1 MADLIGHPNR
11 MDVIKLHI
19 VSPEGT
25 LVETTVSAVT
35 LPGTLGPFEVLKNHA
50 ALISSLEKGE
60 IVYVAEGTEH
70 RVPIA
75 SGFVEVHDNQVDACV
90 EV

>member
-1 MADLIGHPNR
+1 

-25 LVETTVSAVT
+25 LVKTTVSAVT
-35 LPGTLGPFEVLKNHA
+35 LPGTLGPFEVLKDHA
-50 ALISSLEKGE
+50 ALISSLDKGD
-60 IVYVAEGTEH
+60 IVYVSDGREH
-70 RVPIA
+70 LVPIA
-75 SGFVEVHDNQVDACV
+75 EGFVEVRNNRVDVCV

>member
-1 MADLIGHPNR
+1 
-11 MDVIKLHI
+11 MDVISLHI

-25 LVETTVSAVT
+25 LADVKVSAVT
-35 LPGTLGPFEVLKNHA
+35 LPGTLGPFEVLKDHA

-60 IVYVAEGTEH
+60 IVYVSEGTEQ
-70 RVPIA
+70 RLAIS
-75 SGFVEVHDNQVDACV
+75 SGFVEVLDNHVDACV

>member
-1 MADLIGHPNR
+1 
-11 MDVIKLHI
+11 MDVIQLHI

-25 LVETTVSAVT
+25 LVEQAVSTVT
-35 LPGTLGPFEVLKNHA
+35 LPGTVGPFEVLKDHA
-50 ALISSLEKGE
+50 ALISSLTKGD
-60 IVYVAEGTEH
+60 IVYVTDGREN

-75 SGFVEVHDNQVDACV
+75 EGFVEVRDNQVVACV

>member
-1 MADLIGHPNR
+1 

-25 LVETTVSAVT
+25 LVEQAVSAVT
-35 LPGTLGPFEVLKNHA
+35 LPGTVGPFEVLKNHA
-50 ALISSLEKGE
+50 ALISSLEKGD
-60 IVYVAEGTEH
+60 IVYVSKGKEH
-70 RVPIA
+70 RLPIVT
-75 SGFVEVHDNQVDACV
+75 GFVEVRDNHVDACV

>member
-1 MADLIGHPNR
+1 
-11 MDVIKLHI
+11 MDCIALHI

-35 LPGTLGPFEVLKNHA
+35 LPGTLCPFEVLKNHA
-50 ALISSLEKGE
+50 ALISSLEKGD
-60 IVYVAEGTEH
+60 IVYVSEGKEH
-70 RVPIA
+70 RLPIA
-75 SGFVEVHDNQVDACV
+75 EGFVEVRDNQVDVCV

>member
-1 MADLIGHPNR
+1 MTEAIS
-11 MDVIKLHI
+11 LHI

-35 LPGTLGPFEVLKNHA
+35 LPGTVGPFEVLKNHA
-50 ALISSLEKGE
+50 ALISSLDKGD
-60 IVYVAEGTEH
+60 IVYVSEGVEH
-70 RVPIA
+70 RLPIA
-75 SGFVEVHDNQVDACV
+75 DGFVEVRDNKVEACV

>member
-1 MADLIGHPNR
+1 

-35 LPGTLGPFEVLKNHA
+35 LPGTVGPFEVLKNHA
-50 ALISSLEKGE
+50 PLISSLDKGD
-60 IVYVAEGTEH
+60 IVYVSEGVEH
-70 RVPIA
+70 RLPIA
-75 SGFVEVHDNQVDACV
+75 DGFVEVRDNKVEACV

>member
-1 MADLIGHPNR
+1 ME
-11 MDVIKLHI
+11 IKLHI

-25 LVETTVSAVT
+25 LVEAEVSSVT
-35 LPGTLGPFEVLKNHA
+35 LPGSLAPFEVLKNHA

-60 IVYVAEGTEH
+60 IVYVTEAGEQ
-70 RVPIA
+70 RLPVR
-75 SGFVEVHDNQVDACV
+75 SGFVEVRNNQVDVCV

>member
-1 MADLIGHPNR
+1 
-11 MDVIKLHI
+11 MDCIALHI

-35 LPGTLGPFEVLKNHA
+35 LPGTVGPFEVLKNHGA
-50 ALISSLEKGE
+50 IITSLEKGE
-60 IVYVAEGTEH
+60 IVYVSGGKESRLSIAEGF
-70 RVPIA
+70 A
-75 SGFVEVHDNQVDACV
+75 EVRDNKVDVCV

>member
-1 MADLIGHPNR
+1 
-11 MDVIKLHI
+11 MDAIALHI

-35 LPGTLGPFEVLKNHA
+35 LPGTLCPFEVLKNHA
-50 ALISSLEKGE
+50 PLISSLAKGE
-60 IVYVAEGTEH
+60 IVYISGGKES
-70 RVPIA
+70 RIPIA
-75 SGFVEVHDNQVDACV
+75 EGFVEVRNNQVDVCV

>member
-1 MADLIGHPNR
+1 MT
-11 MDVIKLHI
+11 DVIQLHI

-35 LPGTLGPFEVLKNHA
+35 LPGTLCPFEVMKNHA
-50 ALISSLEKGE
+50 ALISSLEKGD
-60 IVYVAEGTEH
+60 IVYVSGGKEN
-70 RVPIA
+70 RLPIA
-75 SGFVEVHDNQVDACV
+75 EGFVEVRNNKVDVCV

>member
-1 MADLIGHPNR
+1 
-11 MDVIKLHI
+11 MDVIQLHI

-25 LVETTVSAVT
+25 LVEQAVSAVT

-50 ALISSLEKGE
+50 ALISSLEKGD
-60 IVYVAEGTEH
+60 IVYVSEGREQ
-70 RVPIA
+70 RLPIA
-75 SGFVEVHDNQVDACV
+75 EGFVEVRENKVDVCV

>member
-1 MADLIGHPNR
+1 
-11 MDVIKLHI
+11 MDAIALHI

-35 LPGTLGPFEVLKNHA
+35 LPGTLCPFEVLKNHA
-50 ALISSLEKGE
+50 ALISSLDKGE
-60 IVYVAEGTEH
+60 IVYVSGGKEY
-70 RVPIA
+70 RLPIA
-75 SGFVEVHDNQVDACV
+75 EGFVEVRNNQVDVCV

>member
-1 MADLIGHPNR
+1 MTE
-11 MDVIKLHI
+11 VIQLYI

-25 LVETTVSAVT
+25 LVEQAVSAVT
-35 LPGTLGPFEVLKNHA
+35 LPGTVGPFEVLKDHA
-50 ALISSLEKGE
+50 ALISSLTKGD
-60 IVYVAEGTEH
+60 IVYVTDGGEN

-75 SGFVEVHDNQVDACV
+75 EGFVEVRDNQVVACV

>member
-1 MADLIGHPNR
+1 
-11 MDVIKLHI
+11 MDCITLHI

-25 LVETTVSAVT
+25 VVEQAVSAVT
-35 LPGTLGPFEVLKNHA
+35 LPGTVGPFEVLKDHA
-50 ALISSLEKGE
+50 ALISSLEKGD
-60 IVYVAEGTEH
+60 IVYVSEGAEQ
-70 RVPIA
+70 RLPIA

>member
-1 MADLIGHPNR
+1 
-11 MDVIKLHI
+11 MDVIHLHI

-25 LVETTVSAVT
+25 LVEQAVSAVT

-50 ALISSLEKGE
+50 ALISSLEKGD
-60 IVYVAEGTEH
+60 IVYVSEGAEQ
-70 RVPIA
+70 RLPIA
-75 SGFVEVHDNQVDACV
+75 SGFVEVRDNQVDVCV

>member
-1 MADLIGHPNR
+1 
-11 MDVIKLHI
+11 MDVIQLHI

-25 LVETTVSAVT
+25 LVEQAVSAVT

-50 ALISSLEKGE
+50 ALISSLEKGD
-60 IVYVAEGTEH
+60 IVYVSGGKES
-70 RVPIA
+70 RIPIA
-75 SGFVEVHDNQVDACV
+75 EGFVEVRDNKVDVCV